1 MRGFGHDP
9 RGRMASRL
17 LVFAAVS
24 SLTVVVAASF
34 LLGSVFI
41 SPPGSVSG
49 QKTRRAKT
57 TTERPLTIAIVRTP
71 GGPAEWRT
79 YARAI
84 KTMSDATG
92 QPMRVRYVQDRSEIA
107 NLVETQKVDAGFLCT
122 NCYLALADRPGVT
135 LLVAPRV
142 AGETKDAAVLVVR
155 ATSPYASLSEL
166 AGHRVGVMDSTSLA
180 GNAYLY
186 WLAEQ
191 EHMDVARSL
200 NVVRGANEES
210 NLKALLVGDVEAVV
224 VNRSQLALWNQ
235 SDLRIISESPEFGM
249 PPFVT
254 GPSVDADTQAAMKKA
269 LLDMRPTATQPHSVV
284 EGFSEVTAEDYAFA
298 RELSAF
304 SAGFP
309 GQR

>member
-1 MRGFGHDP
+1 
-9 RGRMASRL
+9 MASRL

-24 SLTVVVAASF
+24 SLTIVVVASF

-41 SPPGSVSG
+41 SAPGSSAG

-57 TTERPLTIAIVRTP
+57 PAGRPLTIAIVRTP
-71 GGPAEWRT
+71 GGPGEWRT

-84 KTMSDATG
+84 KRMSDATG
-92 QPMRVRYVQDRSEIA
+92 RPMRVRYVQDRGELA
-107 NLVETQKVDAGFLCT
+107 GLVETHEIDAGFLCT
-122 NCYLALADRPGVT
+122 NCYLAIADQPGVT
-135 LLVAPRV
+135 LLVAPRI
-142 AGETKDAAVLVVR
+142 AGEIKDAAVLVVR
-155 ATSPYASLSEL
+155 ATSPYASLKEL
-166 AGHRVGVMDSTSLA
+166 AGHRVGVMDPTSLA

-191 EHMDVARSL
+191 EHVDVARSL
-200 NVVRGANEES
+200 SVVRGASEEH

-235 SDLRIISESPEFGM
+235 SDLRIISESPEYGM

-254 GPSVDADTQAAMKKA
+254 GPSVDADMQTVMKEA

-284 EGFSEVTAEDYAFA
+284 EGFSEVTTGDYAFA